1 MKNPYFPQL
10 SDYPA
15 GMLTPKKNAS
25 YAKIVE
31 SSGPAYFYK
40 NPIARFLFKR
50 RLKKALKML
59 GADKSVAALDAGT
72 GVGYFLPAL
81 AARFQRVDAID
92 YHRES
97 IECAEFM
104 IKRKNIGNVHL
115 MVGDILKMPYADNAF
130 DAVVCLSALEH
141 IENLQEA
148 LIEMKRVLK
157 PDGILLVGYPMENL
171 LMRFFLW
178 LDRRTFFKKYEPIFA
193 GSVAKG
199 EVMGHVSS
207 WRQIDQCLEKVFYV
221 TKKDYIAAAPFFGR
235 IYALRLAKR
244 YVE

>member
-15 GMLTPKKNAS
+15 DMLTPKKNAS

-59 GADKSVAALDAGT
+59 DANKSRAVLDAGT
-72 GVGYFLPAL
+72 GIGYFLPAL

-92 YHRES
+92 YHKES
-97 IECAEFM
+97 VECAEFM
-104 IKRKNIGNVHL
+104 IKSKNIGNVYL
-115 MVGDILKMPYADNAF
+115 VVGDILKMPYADNAF

-141 IENLQEA
+141 IENLEA
-148 LIEMKRVLK
+148 ALAEMKRVLK
-157 PDGILLVGYPMENL
+157 PEGILLVGYPMEDW
-171 LMRFFLW
+171 LMKLFLW
-178 LDRRTFFKKYEPIFA
+178 FDRLTFFKKYQPIFA
-193 GSVAKG
+193 GSVASG

-207 WRQIDQCLEKVFYV
+207 WRQIDQCLEKVFRV
-221 TKKDYIAAAPFFGR
+221 TKKDYIAVLPFFGR
-235 IYALRLAKR
+235 IYALRLAKKD
-244 YVE
+244 VE